1 MNELLVTRVD
11 PLKQLNDL
19 KQQAGGQKE
28 ATEANF
34 SDLLGQALK
43 EVSHLQTVSDEHI
56 AKITSGD
63 IKDVHSAMIAMQKAD
78 LSFQLM
84 MQVRNKLVEAYRE
97 VMRMQV

>member
-1 MNELLVTRVD
+1 MNDILVTRVD
-11 PLKQLNDL
+11 PLKQLTDL
-19 KQQAGGQKE
+19 KQQAGGLKE
-28 ATEANF
+28 TTGANF

-78 LSFQLM
+78 LSFQLI
-84 MQVRNKLVEAYRE
+84 MQVRNKLVDAYRE